1 MPPDAHYRELFE
13 ALDQGFCTI
22 EVLFDGSGRA
32 FDYRFVEVNAAFE
45 EQTGL
50 NDAVGRTMRELAP
63 SHEDHWYRA
72 YGDVALTGAPVR
84 FEQEAA
90 ALQRWFEV
98 YAFRVGAPT
107 LRQVGVLF
115 RDITARRR
123 TELELDEARR
133 ESERAARAKDEFMA
147 MLGHEL
153 RNPLAP
159 IVTALQLM
167 RLRSGPSRELDVL
180 ERQVHHLTRM
190 VDDLLDVSR
199 ITHGTIDLQRKPIEL
214 YDVVTS
220 AIELAGPLLD
230 QRQHIVDVQVPPT
243 GAGIDV
249 DHARMAQVLSNL
261 LSNAAKYSDPKSRI
275 VLRGARHEGIVRVTV
290 GDEGIGLAPDMIET
304 VFEPFVQQPQ
314 ALERAAGGLGL
325 GLAIVRS
332 LVTAHGGR
340 VWATSGGSNQG
351 SEFTIELPAV
361 TVPSPEA
368 ASSGCA
374 DRFSPGRPDSMR
386 NRVLVVDDN
395 YDAAEML
402 RTALEQFGY
411 VVDVAHDGLSALVR
425 AGTFHPTTVLL
436 DIGLPVMDGYEVAR
450 RLRADPATRDAIQLV
465 AITGYG
471 QDTDR
476 EHAHDAGFDRHLV
489 KPVDLEYL
497 RTVLE
502 NARSAALDDSA

>member
-1 MPPDAHYRELFE
+1 
-13 ALDQGFCTI
+13 
-22 EVLFDGSGRA
+22 
-32 FDYRFVEVNAAFE
+32 
-45 EQTGL
+45 
-50 NDAVGRTMRELAP
+50 
-63 SHEDHWYRA
+63 
-72 YGDVALTGAPVR
+72 
-84 FEQEAA
+84 
-90 ALQRWFEV
+90 
-98 YAFRVGAPT
+98 
-107 LRQVGVLF
+107 
-115 RDITARRR
+115 
-123 TELELDEARR
+123 
-133 ESERAARAKDEFMA
+133 
-147 MLGHEL
+147 
-153 RNPLAP
+153 
-159 IVTALQLM
+159 
-167 RLRSGPSRELDVL
+167 
-180 ERQVHHLTRM
+180 
-190 VDDLLDVSR
+190 
-199 ITHGTIDLQRKPIEL
+199 
-214 YDVVTS
+214 
-220 AIELAGPLLD
+220 
-230 QRQHIVDVQVPPT
+230 
-243 GAGIDV
+243 
-249 DHARMAQVLSNL
+249 MAQVLSNL

-368 ASSGCA
+368 ASSGSA